1 MHIFAILTNV
11 LKEFDLKTKD
21 MLIFVII
28 NHCCGALGFFLNCP
42 LQRSLCKQW
51 EYYKDFP
58 HISVWICVCRVI
70 FFFWFR
76 CHFVYAARANVIILL
91 LYIVKPGWVIF

>member
-28 NHCCGALGFFLNCP
+28 NHCCGALGFFSKLP
-42 LQRSLCKQW
+42 FAEVTVQTMGVL
-51 EYYKDFP
+51 
-58 HISVWICVCRVI
+58 
-70 FFFWFR
+70 
-76 CHFVYAARANVIILL
+76 
-91 LYIVKPGWVIF
+91 

>member
-11 LKEFDLKTKD
+11 VKEFDLKTKD

-51 EYYKDFP
+51 STIRTFP
-58 HISVWICVCRVI
+58 I
-70 FFFWFR
+70 FLSAFVFAELFSFF
-76 CHFVYAARANVIILL
+76 CLCCSC
-91 LYIVKPGWVIF
+91 